1 MAPSPSLWLRD
12 DLAGLSRDLV
22 RGDFAPDAPSIAM
35 PSRKATP
42 HRTGSAGSATLM
54 VGGIHIY
61 SARSL

>member
-1 MAPSPSLWLRD
+1 MAPSPSLGCATTRP
-12 DLAGLSRDLV
+12 GLSRDLV

-42 HRTGSAGSATLM
+42 RRTGSAGSATLM

-61 SARSL
+61 SARRL